1 MRTAEA
7 ERRCAVPT
15 EGKFPG
21 SVGVIGAGRV
31 GAVLAA
37 ALGDA
42 GLSISAVAGESAA
55 TRTRI
60 EMLLPGVRIDKP
72 TAVARSCD
80 LLLLT
85 VPDDA
90 LDNVVRML
98 TASGALSAGQY
109 VVHSSGRHGLKV
121 LRPATDIGVH
131 GIALHPAM
139 TFTGTDLDFSRLR
152 GCVWGATCCD
162 PERAVA
168 EGLVDLLGGQI
179 AWIREDKREIYHA
192 ALAHGANHLST
203 LVAQSMDTLRA
214 AGSPD
219 PAAML
224 RPLLIA
230 ALDNVLAYG
239 DAALTGPIVRG
250 DVQTVREH
258 VRSLRAAAPAVLQT
272 YLALAQAT
280 AERAAAT
287 GQLEPRRAA
296 ALLDLL
302 AHARSEALT

>member
-1 MRTAEA
+1 MSAA
-7 ERRCAVPT
+7 LQLPT
-15 EGKFPG
+15 

-37 ALGDA
+37 ALRDA
-42 GLSISAVAGESAA
+42 GFRVPAVAGESAA
-55 TRTRI
+55 SRTRI

-72 TAVARSCD
+72 TAVARSCE

-109 VVHSSGRHGLKV
+109 VVHTSGRHGLKV
-121 LRPATDIGVH
+121 LRPGIQAGVR

-139 TFTGTDLDFSRLR
+139 TFTGIDLDISRLS
-152 GCVWGATCCD
+152 GCVWGATCD
-162 PERAVA
+162 EPEREVA
-168 EGLVDLLGGQI
+168 EGLVELLQGRI
-179 AWIREDKREIYHA
+179 AWIPEDRREIYHA
-192 ALAHGANHLST
+192 ALAHSANHLST
-203 LVAQSMDTLRA
+203 VVAQSMDMLRA

-224 RPLLIA
+224 RPLLTA
-230 ALDNVLAYG
+230 ALENVLAYG

-272 YLALAQAT
+272 YLTLAQAT
-280 AERAAAT
+280 VERAVAT

-296 ALLDLL
+296 VLLELL
-302 AHARSEALT
+302 ADASNEALA